1 MQLMMPFGG
10 LFGGMFGNMMGGM
23 LGGGAGMGAPAPGQA
38 PQVYSYSS
46 STVMR
51 SGPDGTYHS
60 STTSRQAPGGVGVYQ
75 GMWRCVAAATVR
87 PCRQQQAAGRMRIAL
102 HLHLHAAVLSVHT
115 RAAACCAHTPAGTRD
130 AEDHP

>member
-1 MQLMMPFGG
+1 MQLMTPFGG

-23 LGGGAGMGAPAPGQA
+23 LGGGAGMGVPAGQGA

-60 STTSRQAPGGVGVYQ
+60 STTSRQAPGGVGVFCQ
-75 GMWRCVAAATVR
+75 TPSMWRCVAAATFR
-87 PCRQQQAAGRMRIAL
+87 PCMQRQAASHVCNAL
-102 HLHLHAAVLSVHT
+102 HLHLHAVVLIVQT
-115 RAAACCAHTPAGTRD
+115 CACGCCTHTPAGT
-130 AEDHP
+130 